1 MTIAAK
7 TSELL
12 TAFEKAMPFKLD
24 PFQLEAI
31 EKMGTHH
38 GVLVAAPTSSGKTVV
53 ADYAIFEALE
63 AGVKSIYTTP
73 LKALSN
79 QKFRDLK
86 RRYGEGYVGL
96 VTGEHT
102 INEQAPAVVM
112 TTEILRNLIYE
123 DPRRLDDV
131 RYVILDEVH
140 YIDDYPRGAVWE
152 EIMIQAPDHIRFV
165 GLSATISN
173 YQQVVDWMATH
184 RGEMGTVVVEERPVE
199 LRLWLGLHNRLHPM
213 FDDQGR
219 ILRKTWN
226 RAQDEDATHRHFPR
240 HRNLSSNDMLHVIQ
254 ELDRQQMVPAIYFI
268 FSRRGCEEA
277 LSRCAVHGLDLT
289 TPEEKDQIAAMV
301 AEKMGELEAADEVA
315 LYRSLLNQELL
326 AQGIAVHHAGLLPFL
341 KELVEELFQTG
352 LIKVVFATETLALGI
367 HMPARSVVISAF
379 TKFDGRGFPTLSPG
393 LLTQLMGRAGRRGI
407 DKVGHGVILKD
418 PEVDIA
424 VIYEAAMGE
433 DMVVESK
440 FAPTYN
446 MALNLL
452 RHRTLQEAEMLME
465 RSFGQFQRRQAAE
478 HRRQEL
484 ANLGERLNDV
494 ERMFPPRGKR
504 EKCSAEAVQ
513 AYFRD
518 EAQLRTMRNRLRRV
532 KRAHWRGGRS
542 TGRTRGDADEVLSD
556 EEFERLRREMGEI
569 RQRHERSPVRRCPN
583 LRAHRAQAQEIFA
596 LRDEIQRVRHE
607 IEGGMEEYVQRL
619 RAIINILEESG
630 FLIGLRPSEKGM
642 LASRVYG
649 ENGLLITEAI
659 HEGWLDELE
668 PPELCAVLVML
679 AAEDRGGPRRG
690 RGPDRVLGDHRR
702 HRFPTQAIG
711 DLFRHLRSLHFRF
724 STLED
729 AYGESTLRPIS
740 RDYVEFAYAWAQG
753 EELTSIPLP
762 PGVDFGDAI
771 KAVRSLY
778 STLRQLEWAIPE
790 EAPLRSTIYMAMRA
804 MERDLIRRV

>member
-1 MTIAAK
+1 MTTLTTDARD
-7 TSELL
+7 LL
-12 TAFEKAMPFKLD
+12 EAFEKTLPFSLD
-24 PFQLEAI
+24 DFQREAI
-31 EKMGTHH
+31 EKMNSHD

-53 ADYAIFEALE
+53 ADYAIFEALQ
-63 AGVKSIYTTP
+63 AGVKAIYTTP

-86 RRYGEGYVGL
+86 RKYGEGYVGL

-152 EIMIQAPDHIRFV
+152 EIMIQAPEHIRFV

-184 RGEMGTVVVEERPVE
+184 RGRMATVVVIERPVE
-199 LRLWLGLHNRLHPM
+199 LRLWLAMHNQLRAM
-213 FDDQGR
+213 FDNGR
-219 ILRKTWN
+219 RVLRDTWN
-226 RAQDEDATHRHFPR
+226 RAQEEDATHRHFPR

-254 ELDRQQMVPAIYFI
+254 ELQRQEMVPAIYFI

-277 LSRCAVHGLDLT
+277 LQRCAVHGLDLT
-289 TPEEKDQIAAMV
+289 TSEEKDRIAAIV
-301 AEKMGELEAADEVA
+301 AEKMGELVAPDEKA
-315 LYRSLLNQELL
+315 LYQSLLNQELL

-341 KELVEELFQTG
+341 KELVEELFATG

-367 HMPARSVVISAF
+367 HMPARAVVISTF
-379 TKFDGRGFPTLSPG
+379 TKFDGRAFPTLSSG

-418 PEVDIA
+418 PEVDVG

-452 RHRTLQEAEMLME
+452 RHRTLEEAELLMQ
-465 RSFGQFQRRQAAE
+465 RSFGQFQRREGAE
-478 HRRQEL
+478 HRREEL
-484 ANLGERLNDV
+484 ANLEERLHDV
-494 ERMFPPRGKR
+494 ERMMFPAGQRD
-504 EKCSAEAVQ
+504 KCKPEDVI

-518 EAQLRTMRNRLRRV
+518 EAALRTLRNRLRRA
-532 KRAHWRGGRS
+532 KRVHWRG
-542 TGRTRGDADEVLSD
+542 TRGTRHQDEEVLSED
-556 EEFERLRREMGEI
+556 QFQQLRREMGEI
-569 RQRHERSPVRRCPN
+569 RDRHERSAVRRCPN
-583 LRAHRAQAQEIFA
+583 LRAHRAQTQEIFT
-596 LRDEIQRVRHE
+596 LREEIRRVRDEI
-607 IEGGMEEYVQRL
+607 EGAIEEYAHRL
-619 RAIINILEESG
+619 RALINILEESG
-630 FLIGLRPSEKGM
+630 FLVGLRPSEKGM

-659 HEGWLDELE
+659 HEGWLDDLE
-668 PPELCAVLVML
+668 PAELCAVVVML

-690 RGPDRVLGDHRR
+690 RGPDNVVGDHKR
-702 HRFPTQAIG
+702 HRFPTPAVG
-711 DLFRHLRSLHFRF
+711 DLFRALRSLHHRF
-724 STLED
+724 SVLEE
-729 AYGESTLRPIS
+729 AYGEHTLR
-740 RDYVEFAYAWAQG
+740 
-753 EELTSIPLP
+753 
-762 PGVDFGDAI
+762 
-771 KAVRSLY
+771 
-778 STLRQLEWAIPE
+778 
-790 EAPLRSTIYMAMRA
+790 
-804 MERDLIRRV
+804 